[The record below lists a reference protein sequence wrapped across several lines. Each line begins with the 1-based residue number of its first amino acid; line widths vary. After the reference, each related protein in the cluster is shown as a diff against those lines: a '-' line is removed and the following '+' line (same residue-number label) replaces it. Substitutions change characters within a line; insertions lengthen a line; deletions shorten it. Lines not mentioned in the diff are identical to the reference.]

1 MKGFI
6 LLALLSCVLSVLLLS
21 PNNPVFAFEGDSIGG
36 DVDVDVDV
44 DEEKQIPIMLYFSRT
59 DCHYCRNFEEDI
71 LKPLIN
77 SGTYSAK
84 IIIRE
89 VELDSSEPTKAFGH
103 KLQTPEQL
111 GIFLDVQ
118 VTPTLL
124 FVDNNGT
131 ELVSRIVGYQK
142 TGYYSY
148 HLEEAINQAG
158 EALSNH

>member
-6 LLALLSCVLSVLLLS
+6 LLALLSGVLSGLLPSLS
-21 PNNPVFAFEGDSIGG
+21 NPVFASEGESKG
-36 DVDVDVDV
+36 
-44 DEEKQIPIMLYFSRT
+44 EAKQIPIMLYFSRT

-89 VELDSSEPTKAFGH
+89 VELDSSQPARTFGH
-103 KLQTPEQL
+103 KLKTPEELAQM
-111 GIFLDVQ
+111 LDVQ

-124 FVDNNGT
+124 FVDNNGA

-158 EALSNH
+158 EALRNH